1 MPEDLADSA
10 AQLQRLLKQIMKEKD
25 PLKCHELGAEIWR
38 VLDERNR
45 LRRALVI
52 HKRPHPKWCVEP
64 LINNVEMTRCLGDSA
79 ISHRALWLESQK
91 ASRACA
97 ILSKI
102 EHAER
107 DFMGKA
113 SLITAV
119 GKLAMTGEQAG
130 FSLEQM
136 IDLLND
142 GISVETLLD
151 LISWRLGQKPLSSP
165 VSSWVM

>member
-1 MPEDLADSA
+1 
-10 AQLQRLLKQIMKEKD
+10 
-25 PLKCHELGAEIWR
+25 
-38 VLDERNR
+38 
-45 LRRALVI
+45 
-52 HKRPHPKWCVEP
+52 
-64 LINNVEMTRCLGDSA
+64 
-79 ISHRALWLESQK
+79 
-91 ASRACA
+91 
-97 ILSKI
+97 
-102 EHAER
+102 
-107 DFMGKA
+107 MGKA